1 MSTIFLILYVM
12 SVVSAIGLGLYSA
25 LSDVRGMKI
34 PNGCSL
40 FIAVAFIVAYA
51 ASMGAGADVF
61 QNWKSHVVA
70 AVIMLVVTILMYAAK
85 ALGAGD
91 SKLGTAFALWAGLKG
106 LYSFIFVM
114 ALVGGLVALAAL
126 LMSGRKMFP
135 NAREGSWVARV
146 QAGERVVPYGVAI
159 CAGACFAFFNQG
171 LLSPDTFQ
179 AFFSP
184 QS

>member
-1 MSTIFLILYVM
+1 MATIFLILYVM

-34 PNGCSL
+34 PNGCPL
-40 FIAVAFIVAYA
+40 LIVGAFVVAYA
-51 ASMGAGADVF
+51 VCAVAGADVF
-61 QNWKSHVVA
+61 QNWKSHGVA
-70 AVIMLVVTILMYAAK
+70 ALIMLVITVLMYAAK

-91 SKLGTAFALWAGLKG
+91 SKLGAAFALWVGLKG

-126 LMSGRKMFP
+126 IMSGRKLFP
-135 NAREGSWVARV
+135 NAPEGSWVARV

-159 CAGACFAFFNQG
+159 CAGACFAFFNMG
-171 LLSPDTFQ
+171 LLSPETFQ
-179 AFFSP
+179 SFFPP